1 MLEGRF
7 RGRRGDMEQALS
19 KERLEEMM
27 RDPRY
32 HDPLKRDSEWVR
44 RIEDGFR
51 SLYPGRHDGGQG
63 R

>member
-1 MLEGRF
+1 
-7 RGRRGDMEQALS
+7 MEQALS